1 MDAFS
6 YEQACKAT
14 AALRIEHDIEA
25 KAREGPKV
33 DPGPRTSDMTVGEA
47 LQEIEDN
54 MMSEKFWVDLG
65 QGVFE
70 TRKAL
75 EQNSEEGRKKAEACL
90 KEVSDQIK
98 DLQSMYFANERNV
111 IEQIRSLF
119 EREEAVTLGTCLAGV
134 RTTRSEGQETGKQE
148 HRAKG
153 LQQAGSEVIH
163 QQHKKQ
169 GPWTFHEVNNK
180 SEVTVEIEVP
190 PSTQKA
196 DITVKMQPT
205 RLLVDVKG
213 HEMRPVID
221 GNLSG
226 EIDVEGSSWTLEGKD
241 GGRKLVLEL
250 EKTMGGF
257 LWHKLLK

>member
-65 QGVFE
+65 QGVFQ

-75 EQNSEEGRKKAEACL
+75 EETSEEGRKKAEACL

-119 EREEAVTLGTCLAGV
+119 EREEAVTLGTSLAGV
-134 RTTRSEGQETGKQE
+134 RTTRSEGVQLSGRSRSSWGARPEAKKAHAAQGFVRCHPFSHKRGAKPKGLGPISTPGCRYHENRLRE
-148 HRAKG
+148 HR
-153 LQQAGSEVIH
+153 LSL
-163 QQHKKQ
+163 
-169 GPWTFHEVNNK
+169 F
-180 SEVTVEIEVP
+180 
-190 PSTQKA
+190 
-196 DITVKMQPT
+196 
-205 RLLVDVKG
+205 LL
-213 HEMRPVID
+213 
-221 GNLSG
+221 
-226 EIDVEGSSWTLEGKD
+226 
-241 GGRKLVLEL
+241 
-250 EKTMGGF
+250 
-257 LWHKLLK
+257 

>member
-75 EQNSEEGRKKAEACL
+75 EQNSEEGRKKADACL

-134 RTTRSEGQETGKQE
+134 RTTRSEGVQLG
-148 HRAKG
+148 G
-153 LQQAGSEVIH
+153 LFS
-163 QQHKKQ
+163 
-169 GPWTFHEVNNK
+169 
-180 SEVTVEIEVP
+180 
-190 PSTQKA
+190 
-196 DITVKMQPT
+196 
-205 RLLVDVKG
+205 
-213 HEMRPVID
+213 
-221 GNLSG
+221 
-226 EIDVEGSSWTLEGKD
+226 
-241 GGRKLVLEL
+241 
-250 EKTMGGF
+250 
-257 LWHKLLK
+257 